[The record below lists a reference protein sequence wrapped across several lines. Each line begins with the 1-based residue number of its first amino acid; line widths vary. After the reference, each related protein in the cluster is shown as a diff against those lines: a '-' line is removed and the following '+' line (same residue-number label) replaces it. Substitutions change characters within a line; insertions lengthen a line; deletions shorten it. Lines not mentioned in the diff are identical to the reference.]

1 MLERVTESP
10 RTVLV
15 VDDSEDTRVM
25 YGAYLR
31 HVGYH
36 VREAATGAAAL
47 ALARHEPIDVILMD
61 IALPEMD
68 GFEAT
73 RRLKADPE
81 TEQIPVVALTAY
93 AVPPAPERA
102 AEAGCVA
109 YLAKP
114 CTPREVVATI
124 ERVLEGVPAS
134 KKREPSVVRA
144 AEPPAKGDE

>member
-1 MLERVTESP
+1 VIERVMDSP

-31 HVGYH
+31 HVGFH

-47 ALARHEPIDVILMD
+47 SAARGGAIDVILMD

-73 RRLKADPE
+73 RRLKADP
-81 TEQIPVVALTAY
+81 TTRDIPVVALTAY
-93 AVPPAPERA
+93 ALAPAAARA
-102 AEAGCVA
+102 TEAGCVA

-124 ERVLEGVPAS
+124 ERVLEG
-134 KKREPSVVRA
+134 
-144 AEPPAKGDE
+144 PPRR

>member
-31 HVGYH
+31 HVGYR

-47 ALARHEPIDVILMD
+47 VLARDEAIDLILMD

-81 TEQIPVVALTAY
+81 TQQIPVVALTAY
-93 AVPPAPERA
+93 AIPPASERA
-102 AEAGCVA
+102 AEAGCAA

-124 ERVLEGVPAS
+124 ERVLEGVPTP
-134 KKREPSVVRA
+134 KKREARVVRS
-144 AEPPAKGDE
+144 AEPASESDE

>member
-1 MLERVTESP
+1 MLERVIESP

-93 AVPPAPERA
+93 AVPPASERA

-124 ERVLEGVPAS
+124 ERVLEGVPAT
-134 KKREPSVVRA
+134 KHGEARVVRA
-144 AEPPAKGDE
+144 AQPPAKANE

>member
-47 ALARHEPIDVILMD
+47 LLARREPIDVILMD

-81 TEQIPVVALTAY
+81 TKRIPVVALTAY

-102 AEAGCVA
+102 AEAGCAA

-124 ERVLEGVPAS
+124 ERVLEGVPMP
-134 KKREPSVVRA
+134 KQREARVVRG
-144 AEPPAKGDE
+144 AEPASEADE

>member
-1 MLERVTESP
+1 MIERVTESP

-31 HVGYH
+31 HVGFR

-47 ALARHEPIDVILMD
+47 VLAHHESIDLILMD

-81 TEQIPVVALTAY
+81 TRQIPVVALTAY
-93 AVPPAPERA
+93 AIPPASERA
-102 AEAGCVA
+102 AQAGCAA

-124 ERVLEGVPAS
+124 ERVLEGVPVP
-134 KKREPSVVRA
+134 KQREARVVRG
-144 AEPPAKGDE
+144 AEQKSEPDE

>member
-1 MLERVTESP
+1 VIEREIDAP

-15 VDDSEDTRVM
+15 VDDSEDTRLM

-31 HVGYH
+31 HVGYQ

-47 ALARHEPIDVILMD
+47 AVAHGETIDLILMD

-73 RRLKADPE
+73 RRLKADPS
-81 TEQIPVVALTAY
+81 TADIPVVALTAY
-93 AVPPAPERA
+93 ALAPASERA
-102 AEAGCVA
+102 SEAGCVA

-124 ERVLEGVPAS
+124 ERVLDGKAAAGP
-134 KKREPSVVRA
+134 KRFST
-144 AEPPAKGDE
+144 

>member
-1 MLERVTESP
+1 M
-10 RTVLV
+10 
-15 VDDSEDTRVM
+15 DDSEDTRIM

-31 HVGYH
+31 HVGFH

-47 ALARHEPIDVILMD
+47 VLARREPIDVILMD

-73 RRLKADPE
+73 RRLKADPD
-81 TEQIPVVALTAY
+81 TKRIPVVALTAY

-102 AEAGCVA
+102 AEAGCAA

-124 ERVLEGVPAS
+124 ERVLEGVPVPHH
-134 KKREPSVVRA
+134 RETRAVRG
-144 AEPPAKGDE
+144 AEPASGSDQ

>member
-31 HVGYH
+31 HVGFR

-47 ALARHEPIDVILMD
+47 VLARDEPIDLILMD

-81 TEQIPVVALTAY
+81 TRQIPVVALTAY
-93 AVPPAPERA
+93 AIPPAPERA
-102 AEAGCVA
+102 AEAGCAA

-124 ERVLEGVPAS
+124 ERVLEGIPPP
-134 KKREPSVVRA
+134 KQREARVVRG
-144 AEPPAKGDE
+144 AESTSEGDE